1 MASTTKDLETQIL
14 SSFLLSR
21 ASLQDIISLRQF
33 TELFPKDQ
41 RSNPQVKLLYRE
53 LQLLRNKTC
62 ERVKKNIK
70 HEAALGIKQR
80 SELEK
85 KRRALKRVDDETMT
99 AIEVGFHLCLFSQSE
114 GSLSGYRGRGSSY
127 LTTARYSC
135 SVQHLWNRNFRSR
148 NC

>member
-99 AIEVGFHLCLFSQSE
+99 AIEVGFHLHRFFSQSE
-114 GSLSGYRGRGSSY
+114 GSLFGYHGGGSSY
-127 LTTARYSC
+127 LTTA
-135 SVQHLWNRNFRSR
+135 L
-148 NC
+148 

>member
-1 MASTTKDLETQIL
+1 MASTAKDLETQIL

-41 RSNPQVKLLYRE
+41 RSNPQAKLLYRE

-70 HEAALGIKQR
+70 HEAALGVKQR

-99 AIEVGFHLCLFSQSE
+99 AIEVSFSFSPSSRSE
-114 GSLSGYRGRGSSY
+114 GSLFGYGRGGSFLSNHSCYSY
-127 LTTARYSC
+127 LAQR
-135 SVQHLWNRNFRSR
+135 LWNRNFRSR